1 MEDTIIA
8 QRKAK
13 AKALSENQLSPYAND
28 FKVNAVAQELHNSYA
43 EYTDEMFSENPVLVS
58 IAGRVRAI
66 RKFGKVAFVAIDDQ
80 TGRMQA
86 TIFVKK
92 LGESSVQ

>member
-13 AKALSENQLSPYAND
+13 AKALSDNQLSPYAND
-28 FKVNAVAQELHNSYA
+28 FQVTAVAQELHSAYA
-43 EYTDEMFSENPVLVS
+43 EYTDEMFSENPVSVN

-66 RKFGKVAFVAIDDQ
+66 
-80 TGRMQA
+80 
-86 TIFVKK
+86 
-92 LGESSVQ
+92 